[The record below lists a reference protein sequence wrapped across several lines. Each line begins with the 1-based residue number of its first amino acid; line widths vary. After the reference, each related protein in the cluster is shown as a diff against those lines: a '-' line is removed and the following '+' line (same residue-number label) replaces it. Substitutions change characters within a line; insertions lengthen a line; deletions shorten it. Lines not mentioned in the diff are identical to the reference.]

1 MLAHG
6 KQRMGSAAMT
16 GIDLQSGVNR
26 RALVRLAALSPL
38 LAVPLISGCAAGPG
52 GFNLTEA
59 IRRLLTLSSQRA
71 FALLLQPNGFYD
83 SQVARISLPP
93 QFASGG
99 GLLQQVLGTQVV
111 RDRLA
116 RSLNS
121 AAERGAERAAPV
133 ITQAISSISVA
144 DAMSVLRGGPGAAT
158 ALLEQSLAGG
168 LVNQMF
174 PAVGDA
180 LRIASDDVVARALRA
195 ATGYDVASLARD
207 VSDGANRGIWRAI
220 AAEEAT
226 IRANPQ
232 ATNDPLLIAVLT
244 LAR

>member
-1 MLAHG
+1 MRIGAGL
-6 KQRMGSAAMT
+6 T
-16 GIDLQSGVNR
+16 LP
-26 RALVRLAALSPL
+26 LALSPL
-38 LAVPLISGCAAGPG
+38 LSACAAGPG
-52 GFNLTEA
+52 GFNLSQA
-59 IRRLLTLSSQRA
+59 IQRLLTLSSQRA

-83 SQVARISLPP
+83 SQVARISLPQ

-99 GLLQQVLGTQVV
+99 GVLQQLLTTQAV

-133 ITQAISSISVA
+133 ITQAISSITVA
-144 DAMSVLRGGPGAAT
+144 DAMSVLRGGPNAAT
-158 ALLEQSLAGG
+158 SLLEQQLGGG
-168 LVNQMF
+168 LINSMF

-195 ATGYDVASLARD
+195 ATSYDVASLARD
-207 VSDGANRGIWRAI
+207 VTDGANRGIWRAI
-220 AAEEAT
+220 GAEEAT

-244 LAR
+244 LAG

>member
-1 MLAHG
+1 MLLYG
-6 KQRMGSAAMT
+6 KQTMGRSAMT
-16 GIDLQSGVNR
+16 GISLQSGVNR
-26 RALVRLAALSPL
+26 RSVVRIGALAPLLTMPL
-38 LAVPLISGCAAGPG
+38 LAGCAAGPG

-59 IRRLLTLSSQRA
+59 IRRMLTLSSQRA
-71 FALLLQPNGFYD
+71 FAMLLQPNGFYD
-83 SQVARISLPP
+83 SQIARIDLPA

-99 GLLQQVLGTQVV
+99 GVLRQLLTTQAV

-133 ITQAISSISVA
+133 ITQAISSITVA
-144 DAMSVLRGGPGAAT
+144 DAMSVLRGGSGAAT

-180 LRIASDDVVARALRA
+180 LRIASDDVVSRALRA

-220 AAEEAT
+220 AAEEAN

-232 ATNDPLLIAVLT
+232 ATNDPLLIAVLA

>member
-1 MLAHG
+1 
-6 KQRMGSAAMT
+6 MT
-16 GIDLQSGVNR
+16 RLDR
-26 RALVRLAALSPL
+26 RSIILGAVALPFAGGL
-38 LAVPLISGCAAGPG
+38 LSGCAAGPG
-52 GFNLTEA
+52 GFDLTEA

-83 SQVARISLPP
+83 SQVARISLPQ

-99 GLLQQVLGTQVV
+99 GLLQQLLQTQAV
-111 RDRLA
+111 RDRLT
-116 RSLNS
+116 RSLNN
-121 AAERGAERAAPV
+121 AAERGAERAAPA
-133 ITQAISSISVA
+133 ITQAISGITVG
-144 DAMSVLRGGPGAAT
+144 DALSVLRGGPAAAT
-158 ALLEQSLAGG
+158 NLLESSMADG
-168 LVNQMF
+168 LINAMF

-180 LRIASDDVVARALRA
+180 LRLASDDVISRALRA
-195 ATGYDVASLARD
+195 ATGYDVAGLARD
-207 VSDGANRGIWRAI
+207 VTSGANQGIWRAI

>member
-1 MLAHG
+1 MQGFDRRTMIKAGLA
-6 KQRMGSAAMT
+6 
-16 GIDLQSGVNR
+16 LP
-26 RALVRLAALSPL
+26 LLASPL
-38 LAVPLISGCAAGPG
+38 LAGCAAGPG

-83 SQVARISLPP
+83 SQVARIELP
-93 QFASGG
+93 QQLASGG
-99 GLLQQVLGTQVV
+99 GLLRQLLTTQAV
-111 RDRLA
+111 RERLA

-133 ITQAISSISVA
+133 ITQAISSITVA
-144 DAMSVLRGGPGAAT
+144 DAMSVLRGGPSAAT
-158 ALLEQSLAGG
+158 ALLEQQLAGG

-195 ATGYDVASLARD
+195 ATGYDVAALARD
-207 VSDGANRGIWRAI
+207 VSDSANRGIWRAI
-220 AAEEAT
+220 AAEEAN

-232 ATNDPLLIAVLT
+232 ATNDPLLIAVLA

>member
-1 MLAHG
+1 MSDMSL
-6 KQRMGSAAMT
+6 R
-16 GIDLQSGVNR
+16 SGLNR
-26 RALVRLAALSPL
+26 RSVVRIGLALPLLASPL
-38 LAVPLISGCAAGPG
+38 LTGCAAGPG
-52 GFNLTEA
+52 GFDLTEA

-71 FALLLQPNGFYD
+71 FAMLLQPNGFYD
-83 SQVARISLPP
+83 SQVARISLPQ

-99 GLLQQVLGTQVV
+99 GLLQQLLQTQAV

-116 RSLNS
+116 RSLNG
-121 AAERGAERAAPV
+121 AAERGAERAAPA
-133 ITQAISSISVA
+133 ITQAISGITVG
-144 DAMSVLRGGPGAAT
+144 DALSVLRGGPASAT
-158 ALLEQSLAGG
+158 NLLETSMADG
-168 LVNQMF
+168 LINMMF

-180 LRIASDDVVARALRA
+180 LRLASDDVVSRALRA

-207 VSDGANRGIWRAI
+207 VTSGANQGIWRAI
-220 AAEEAT
+220 AAEEAA

>member
-1 MLAHG
+1 
-6 KQRMGSAAMT
+6 MT
-16 GIDLQSGVNR
+16 RLDR
-26 RALVRLAALSPL
+26 RSIILGAVALPFAGGL
-38 LAVPLISGCAAGPG
+38 LSGCAAGPG
-52 GFNLTEA
+52 GFDLTEA

-83 SQVARISLPP
+83 SQVARISLPQ

-99 GLLQQVLGTQVV
+99 GLLQQLLQTQAV
-111 RDRLA
+111 RDRLT
-116 RSLNS
+116 RSLNN
-121 AAERGAERAAPV
+121 AAERGAERAAPA
-133 ITQAISSISVA
+133 ITQAISGITVG
-144 DAMSVLRGGPGAAT
+144 DALSVLRGGPAAAT
-158 ALLEQSLAGG
+158 NLLESSMADG
-168 LVNQMF
+168 LINAMF

-180 LRIASDDVVARALRA
+180 LRLASDDVVSRALRA
-195 ATGYDVASLARD
+195 ATGYDVAGLARD
-207 VSDGANRGIWRAI
+207 VTSGANQGIWRAI

>member
-1 MLAHG
+1 
-6 KQRMGSAAMT
+6 MT
-16 GIDLQSGVNR
+16 DISLQSGVNR
-26 RALVRLAALSPL
+26 RSLIRIGALAPLLTMPL
-38 LAVPLISGCAAGPG
+38 LAGCATGPG

-83 SQVARISLPP
+83 SQVARIELP
-93 QFASGG
+93 QQLASSGG
-99 GLLQQVLGTQVV
+99 VLRQVLTTQVV

-133 ITQAISSISVA
+133 ITQAISSITVA

-168 LVNQMF
+168 LINQMF

-220 AAEEAT
+220 AAEEAN

-232 ATNDPLLIAVLT
+232 ATNDPLLIAVLA